1 MHRLY
6 PGLALCSG
14 GLGQEGSA
22 EVPSPGKQRTG
33 VRTPASPP
41 GVTVCC
47 PGKRAVGS
55 QGVKGLPS
63 HEALSEEDESRIIPA
78 TSG

>member
-14 GLGQEGSA
+14 GLGWEGSA
-22 EVPSPGKQRTG
+22 EVPSPGKQPTG

-41 GVTVCC
+41 GRQ
-47 PGKRAVGS
+47 RAVLGRA
-55 QGVKGLPS
+55 VWA
-63 HEALSEEDESRIIPA
+63 HRA
-78 TSG
+78 